1 MSAALERPR
10 SSVKIP
16 AKLVG
21 PAHVRAET
29 YDDDR
34 RTVEI
39 VWAAGAAV
47 KRYSWDDG
55 YYMEE
60 LSMDP
65 AHIRMDRFATGM
77 SLLDSHSAYS
87 MDDRIG
93 VVVANSIRFDG
104 DQAIATVQLSRNA
117 RGETLAQDLRDGMPF
132 PVSVGYKTHGYEKT
146 DGEDGQMPTL
156 RAIDWEPLELSAVP
170 IPADPGA
177 HSRAHT
183 ENQELTNVSV
193 VGGAQ
198 RERTA
203 QMSETREPESGA
215 ASRPP
220 ASITLRRMD
229 GSTYTDEN
237 PNELTR
243 QHARIRPNAKGRRHL
258 IERFLRPIEENETTD
273 LIERMEGMNQVEIFN
288 EIRELQMAE
297 QERTGSF
304 PHIETRGMQDAT
316 DTRRAAMT
324 NALLHRHNIIP
335 DNKLTDAARE
345 YRGMDA
351 MEMVRASLR
360 DQGLS
365 DRGSANEVVQRALH
379 STSDFPAI
387 LGDVTRQTLLSGYQT
402 YENTFQPMATR
413 RIVTDFR
420 EVNVLEIGDGPN
432 LLPVNEH
439 GEFKS
444 GTVRESKEGFKI
456 GTFGRIFALTRQMII
471 NDQLGAFTEV
481 IQGWGRKAAKLEGDV
496 VWGVIVN
503 NAKLKSDGKALFHAD
518 HGNLGAPA
526 ALSLDALKAARTM
539 YRKQKDIDGQ
549 AINVAPQYLFVGS
562 DLEIDAQVILTG
574 PASAQNVAVIVPE
587 AIKSITPVYEPR
599 LDKIS
604 STAWFLFGASQ
615 DTMGR
620 GLQYAYLSGQEQ
632 PFFDEKVGFEIDGI
646 QYKIRHDF
654 GAGITDYRFAYM
666 NAGA

>member
-1 MSAALERPR
+1 MSAVKERPA

-21 PAHVRAET
+21 PARVRAET
-29 YDDDR
+29 YDDGR

-55 YYMEE
+55 YYMEK

-93 VVVANSIRFDG
+93 VVVANSIRFEG

-146 DGEDGQMPTL
+146 EGDDGQLPVL
-156 RAIDWEPLELSAVP
+156 KAIDWEPLELSAVP

-177 HSRAHT
+177 HSRAHP
-183 ENQELTNVSV
+183 ENQELTNVTV
-193 VGGAQ
+193 IGGTQ

-316 DTRRAAMT
+316 DTRRSLAA
-324 NALLHRHNIIP
+324 NAILHANGVTTE
-335 DNKLTDAARE
+335 LQEGARQ
-345 YRGMDA
+345 YRGMTA
-351 MEMVRASLR
+351 MEIVRSTLR
-360 DQGLS
+360 DSGQS
-365 DRGSANEVVQRALH
+365 DRGGQNEVLQRAMH
-379 STSDFPAI
+379 TSSDFTFI
-387 LGDVTRQTLLSGYQT
+387 MNDVTRQTLLTGYQA
-402 YENTFQPMATR
+402 YENTFQLIANR
-413 RIVTDFR
+413 NVVNDFK
-420 EVNVLEIGDGPN
+420 EVKTLDMGAAPN
-432 LLPVNEH
+432 LLKVNEH
-439 GEFKS
+439 GEFKR
-444 GTVRESKEGFKI
+444 GTIKESEEGFRIATYGRVI
-456 GTFGRIFALTRQMII
+456 GLTRQLII
-471 NDQLGAFTEV
+471 NDHLGAFTRAV
-481 IQGWGRKAAKLEGDV
+481 QAWGYKAAKLEGDV
-496 VWGVIVN
+496 VWDVIVSN
-503 NAKLKSDGKALFHAD
+503 LKLKDGKPIFDAA
-518 HGNLGAPA
+518 HGNVGAPA
-526 ALSLDALKAARTM
+526 ALSLEALKAARSQF
-539 YRKQKDIDGQ
+539 RKQKDLDGE
-549 AINVAPQYLFVGS
+549 AINIAPKYLFVGS
-562 DLEIDAQVILTG
+562 DLEVDAQVILTG
-574 PASAQNVAVIVPE
+574 PANAQLVNVMVPE
-587 AIKSITPVYEPR
+587 AIKSITSVYEYR
-599 LDKIS
+599 LDKVS
-604 STAWFLFGASQ
+604 PTAWFLFADQ
-615 DTMGR
+615 MATMGR

-632 PFFDEKVGFEIDGI
+632 PFFDERVGFDVDGI
-646 QYKIRHDF
+646 EYKVRHDF
-654 GAGITDYRFAYM
+654 GAGLTDYRFAYRNM
-666 NAGA
+666 GT